1 MKKLKMLLCSV
12 LAAAV
17 FAGCAGGQNGT
28 AQSEGTQRETEEPVS
43 VPENMASMLE
53 PADALMM
60 CMLENNLE
68 YSPSDSLFFWKAL
81 YYFAGIYAPAHDL
94 AEVGEDGSMTLPRQT
109 VQEFATALF
118 ADYDDLLP
126 IPEEMSESVI
136 YDSGWDAYTFYTGD
150 RGLSEAEISTF
161 VDNGDGTFTITAM
174 LKDAVD
180 GGLIREGE
188 FVLEENPYVSGIS
201 RPIYYYSIKSA
212 EIK

>member
-109 VQEFATALF
+109 VQEFAAVLF

-136 YDSGWDAYTFYTGD
+136 YDSGWDSYTF
-150 RGLSEAEISTF
+150 
-161 VDNGDGTFTITAM
+161 
-174 LKDAVD
+174 
-180 GGLIREGE
+180 
-188 FVLEENPYVSGIS
+188 
-201 RPIYYYSIKSA
+201 
-212 EIK
+212 